1 MTTYSV
7 LLDEVGIYDVP
18 GKSVA
23 VNLYNERESNLVS
36 SGLAAEES
44 NVSTSQQIAYS
55 PETIRKQKNLD
66 IYFIMAAMFLVFLE
80 LYYLR
85 WRGEL

>member
-1 MTTYSV
+1 MRLV
-7 LLDEVGIYDVP
+7 VYDVP
-18 GKSVA
+18 GKIVA
-23 VNLYNERESNLVS
+23 VNLYDERESNLVS
-36 SGLAAEES
+36 GGLEAEAS
-44 NVSTSQQIAYS
+44 NVSTSQQLVYS